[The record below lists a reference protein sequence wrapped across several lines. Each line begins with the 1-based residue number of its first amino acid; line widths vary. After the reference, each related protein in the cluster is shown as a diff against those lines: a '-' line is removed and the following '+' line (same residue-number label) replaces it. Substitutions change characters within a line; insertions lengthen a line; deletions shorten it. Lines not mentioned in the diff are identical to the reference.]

1 MKTTITVSGD
11 SQEAKRMTTAL
22 SMAQD
27 KHLMEFPTAGY
38 EMKSSYGRA
47 YGVYTFY
54 QTDRFGKFDASDLID
69 YAKEI
74 ADTNDWEYDQVD
86 FRIEEEWE
94 ADGDFHSRENGNDTE
109 EFSVEENVNTWDI
122 YSNIFG
128 DDEPAQ
134 TYRKC
139 DYSLKEAIAD
149 YKENGIY

>member
-134 TYRKC
+134 TYRKR

>member
-139 DYSLKEAIAD
+139 DYSRREAIAD

>member
-86 FRIEEEWE
+86 FKIEEEWE

-128 DDEPAQ
+128 DDEPDT
-134 TYRKC
+134 TYDKENWTYDEVIE
-139 DYSLKEAIAD
+139 DYT
-149 YKENGIY
+149 ENGIY

>member
-86 FRIEEEWE
+86 FKIEEEWE
-94 ADGDFHSRENGNDTE
+94 ADGDFQSRENGN
-109 EFSVEENVNTWDI
+109 
-122 YSNIFG
+122 
-128 DDEPAQ
+128 
-134 TYRKC
+134 
-139 DYSLKEAIAD
+139 L
-149 YKENGIY
+149 